1 MPEMHLRQPELT
13 YYTCG
18 SFTKNRERI
27 QFKKKK
33 KKDSLHIYQDEL
45 DKARFQHDMV
55 SGDFKDLTRRTAPDK
70 ILRDKAF
77 TIAKNPKYE
86 EYQRWLASLIYK
98 FFDKK
103 NSGSV
108 IKDDNISNKE
118 LAEELHKICIKKFK
132 TRKVHS
138 PFTDNIWGADL
149 VDMQLISKF
158 KEGVRFL
165 LSIIDIFSK
174 CTWVIPLKDKRGIT
188 ITNTVQ
194 NIFKKSNRK
203 PNKIWLID

>member
-1 MPEMHLRQPELT
+1 MDRLQKTEKESSL
-13 YYTCG
+13 
-18 SFTKNRERI
+18 
-27 QFKKKK
+27 KKKK

-55 SGDFKDLTRRTAPDK
+55 YGDFKDLTRRTAPDK

-103 NSGSV
+103 TSGSV

-165 LSIIDIFSK
+165 LCIIDIFSK
-174 CTWVIPLKDKRGIT
+174 CTWVIPLKNKRGIT
-188 ITNTVQ
+188 ITNTFQ
-194 NIFKKSNRK
+194 NNFKKSNRK
-203 PNKIWLID
+203 QNKIWLID

>member
-1 MPEMHLRQPELT
+1 MDRLQKTEKESNL
-13 YYTCG
+13 
-18 SFTKNRERI
+18 
-27 QFKKKK
+27 KKKK

-132 TRKVHS
+132 TRKYTHLLQTIFGV
-138 PFTDNIWGADL
+138 PIL
-149 VDMQLISKF
+149 LI
-158 KEGVRFL
+158 
-165 LSIIDIFSK
+165 
-174 CTWVIPLKDKRGIT
+174 C
-188 ITNTVQ
+188 N
-194 NIFKKSNRK
+194 
-203 PNKIWLID
+203 